1 MCEFQ
6 DMNEITAENC
16 DISDRNTIDSDSAD
30 MDINF
35 SDSMDMNIN
44 SSDPDELD
52 DDTCEDDICKQD
64 DYYSRSI
71 LNDYL
76 KQIASYPRL
85 SEEET
90 RELLLRKDTDPSA
103 RTKLINHNL
112 RLVVHVVKYT
122 NRRGMDFMDLI
133 QVGNENLMHGI
144 DKFEPDR
151 NTKLSTYVVPWIRQ
165 GVQRAIANQSRTIR
179 IPLETFTQISNM
191 NVYINAYKRDY
202 GREPSENEIADY
214 LHITIPKVKDLKSWS
229 QSTLSLDKT
238 LVTDEGSG
246 KTFGDML
253 SVGDTV
259 TAAAGDSDADS
270 IDRLIDNEAL
280 LTAMKTLTPRETIVI
295 ARRFGLGFTD
305 AETLDQIAED
315 LGVTKEAVR
324 QIQIRALRKL
334 SDEMNSEK
342 KKTKKKDRK
351 KKDPEKKGKTEPKK

>member
-6 DMNEITAENC
+6 DMNEITADSY
-16 DISDRNTIDSDSAD
+16 DISDRNMIDSDSVDMD
-30 MDINF
+30 MDINS
-35 SDSMDMNIN
+35 SDS
-44 SSDPDELD
+44 DELN

-90 RELLLRKDTDPSA
+90 RELLLRKDTDPAA

-144 DKFEPDR
+144 DKFEPDH

-214 LHITIPKVKDLKSWS
+214 LHITVPKVKDLKSWS

-259 TAAAGDSDADS
+259 TAAAGDSAADS

-280 LTAMKTLTPRETIVI
+280 LAAMKTLTPRETIVI

-305 AETLDQIAED
+305 VETLDQIAED

-334 SDEMNSEK
+334 SEEMNPAEK
-342 KKTKKKDRK
+342 KAK
-351 KKDPEKKGKTEPKK
+351 KKGKTEKKK

>member
-6 DMNEITAENC
+6 AMNEIIA
-16 DISDRNTIDSDSAD
+16 DSDDLSDRNMIDRESAD
-30 MDINF
+30 MDIDAAD
-35 SDSMDMNIN
+35 SDDLN
-44 SSDPDELD
+44 
-52 DDTCEDDICKQD
+52 DDTCENGTCGQD

-76 KQIASYPRL
+76 KQIAAYPRL

-90 RELLLRKDTDPSA
+90 RELLLRKDTDPAA

-191 NVYINAYKRDY
+191 NVYINEYKRDY
-202 GREPSENEIADY
+202 GREPSEKEIADR
-214 LHITIPKVKDLKSWS
+214 LNITIPKVKDLKSWS

-246 KTFGDML
+246 KTFGEML
-253 SVGDTV
+253 SSGDSV
-259 TAAAGDSDADS
+259 PAAASDSAADS

-280 LTAMKTLTPRETIVI
+280 LTAMKALTPRETIVI

-305 AETLDQIAED
+305 VETLDQIAED
-315 LGVTKEAVR
+315 LGITKEAVR

-334 SDEMNSEK
+334 SEEMNPSEKEK
-342 KKTKKKDRK
+342 KKTEKKKTEK
-351 KKDPEKKGKTEPKK
+351 KKR